1 MSRFKAAWEGE
12 ADAQRR
18 HRGRHTHMAKKKGKG
33 DGKKDGKKDAKA
45 KAVEP
50 KPQPQPLKEARGT
63 TTQHNEFIT
72 DLDGE
77 VAPGLRGALEHARGG
92 LADAAF
98 GTDIMTEGMHTF
110 RVDVVKSGSVTGA
123 AYGIV
128 VGVADATEGIRLTDS
143 YGGPAWGL
151 HLSSARFTSTLDSYE
166 RGYLGEPALSAERD
180 GTRGV
185 AAGSSIEVTVDME
198 QRTVSYAV
206 NGGLPSRAPV
216 RLPPAVRPWVL
227 LGWEGDQ
234 ITVHPAT

>member
-1 MSRFKAAWEGE
+1 
-12 ADAQRR
+12 
-18 HRGRHTHMAKKKGKG
+18 MAKKKGKG

-180 GTRGV
+180 GTTTSACRGGEESPPHTQQTRQAHV
-185 AAGSSIEVTVDME
+185 AKDFVHTPPL
-198 QRTVSYAV
+198 RTASPFALISPQYK
-206 NGGLPSRAPV
+206 LK
-216 RLPPAVRPWVL
+216 L
-227 LGWEGDQ
+227 
-234 ITVHPAT
+234 

>member
-1 MSRFKAAWEGE
+1 
-12 ADAQRR
+12 
-18 HRGRHTHMAKKKGKG
+18 MAKKKGKG

-110 RVDVVKSGSVTGA
+110 GVGDRSRVWYCGWSG
-123 AYGIV
+123 
-128 VGVADATEGIRLTDS
+128 
-143 YGGPAWGL
+143 
-151 HLSSARFTSTLDSYE
+151 
-166 RGYLGEPALSAERD
+166 
-180 GTRGV
+180 
-185 AAGSSIEVTVDME
+185 
-198 QRTVSYAV
+198 
-206 NGGLPSRAPV
+206 
-216 RLPPAVRPWVL
+216 
-227 LGWEGDQ
+227 
-234 ITVHPAT
+234 

>member
-1 MSRFKAAWEGE
+1 
-12 ADAQRR
+12 
-18 HRGRHTHMAKKKGKG
+18 MAKKKGKG

-123 AYGIV
+123 ACMV
-128 VGVADATEGIRLTDS
+128 LWLEWLMR
-143 YGGPAWGL
+143 
-151 HLSSARFTSTLDSYE
+151 
-166 RGYLGEPALSAERD
+166 
-180 GTRGV
+180 
-185 AAGSSIEVTVDME
+185 
-198 QRTVSYAV
+198 QRAF
-206 NGGLPSRAPV
+206 G
-216 RLPPAVRPWVL
+216 
-227 LGWEGDQ
+227 
-234 ITVHPAT
+234 